1 MVKYLFGH
9 VTTES
14 TSKTINVVASSKTKL
29 VGENQGIPNS
39 PQKTIALT
47 AAVGKMVYLD
57 IEVDNEIFR
66 CLGTVTDIKTHNLMM
81 TSQMESVG
89 AKETAGALP
98 KGEDFRKLTFSI
110 QATFNRPPG
119 ETKWKKY
126 SSALPT
132 SPETRTAVY
141 FLDDE
146 TVQEMVD
153 EDDIYPTVGFFRGL
167 DTAPQ
172 PLAIPDFGGN
182 TGATHSAVIGRSGSG
197 KTATYT
203 YILGTYMCH
212 EHHAIM
218 VIDPQGQWSNENGMV
233 MSLQGMAESLGRP
246 VSVLRVAED
255 IKLPMDE
262 EIFSRMV
269 SKLNLWKKFRR
280 MGTENLE
287 AFSDAVASGIANLPY
302 SEYDKPPRDLL
313 SKVFGSIANS
323 SSALNR
329 IYTRGD
335 RQDAFRDDL
344 LRLAGLPIIDPDTG
358 EQALVTKEDEEEV
371 EKNWEAILSVFSP
384 LINLFS
390 STNIDGGKRHSL
402 GGSYGFLKDV
412 FQVRNANSGPAPYVI
427 LDMSPSTKIHAA
439 ADLMGGKDAG
449 LNMQKILDNQDV
461 KALILM
467 MVLDEMK
474 RASETAF
481 ATTNTGNL
489 NTQIVFDEAW
499 RFAPEGKA
507 TPEIEE
513 LAKKL
518 EGFALDTR
526 KFGIGWSYILQSPA
540 DLKTGIWRQLTYV
553 YVGYGLV
560 GDDVKRLEAL
570 TDDVKQL
577 DLYRQFIPPKST
589 GIYPFML
596 MGPVSPIIFTTAPA
610 FVNVFNNNQDYLH
623 YNSSW
628 INKITERR
636 SMPRIT
642 VEKLDPNRRIKTPKQ
657 KAVQVEKQYS
667 VGNAKTVSTPQTTIK
682 EPVVSKKIID
692 DDPDLVED
700 MPF

>member
-29 VGENQGIPNS
+29 VEENKGIPNS
-39 PQKTIALT
+39 PQKIIALT
-47 AAVGKMVYLD
+47 AAVGKMVFLD
-57 IEVDNEIFR
+57 IEVDNEVYR
-66 CLGTVTDIKTHNLMM
+66 CLGTITDIKTHNLMM
-81 TSQMESVG
+81 TAQMESVG
-89 AKETAGALP
+89 AKETAGTLP
-98 KGEDFRKLTFSI
+98 KGDDFRKLTFSI
-110 QATFNRPPG
+110 QATFNRSPG
-119 ETKWKKY
+119 DTQWKKY

-141 FLDDE
+141 FLDND

-153 EDDIYPTVGFFRGL
+153 VEDTYPTVGFFRGL

-182 TGATHSAVIGRSGSG
+182 TGASHSAVIGKSGSG

-212 EHHAIM
+212 EQHAIM

-233 MSLQGMAESLGRP
+233 MSLQGLAESLGRP

-287 AFSDAVASGIANLPY
+287 AFSDAVASGVANLPH
-302 SEYDKPPRDLL
+302 SEYDKEPRELL
-313 SKVFGSIANS
+313 SKVFSSIARS

-344 LRLAGLPIIDPDTG
+344 MRLAGLPLIDPETG
-358 EQALVTKEDEEEV
+358 EEALTSAEDLEEV

-390 STNIDGGKRHSL
+390 STNIEGGKRHPL
-402 GGSYGFLKDV
+402 GGNYGFLKDV
-412 FQVRNANSGPAPYVI
+412 FQVRTPNSAPAPYVI
-427 LDMSPSTKIHAA
+427 LDMSPSVKVHAA
-439 ADLMGGKDAG
+439 ADLMGGKDTG

-474 RASETAF
+474 KASETAF
-481 ATTNTGNL
+481 ASTNTGNL

-560 GDDVKRLEAL
+560 GDDVKRLESL

-589 GIYPFML
+589 GVYPFML

-623 YNSSW
+623 YNSDW
-628 INKITERR
+628 VNRITDRR
-636 SMPRIT
+636 SMPRLT
-642 VEKLDPNRRIKTPKQ
+642 VNKLDPKIRMKPVKE
-657 KAVQVEKQYS
+657 KALQVEKQYS
-667 VGNAKTVSTPQTTIK
+667 VGNSKTVSAPQADIK
-682 EPVVSKKIID
+682 DPIISKKVID
-692 DDPDLVED
+692 NEPDLIED
-700 MPF
+700 TPF

>member
-1 MVKYLFGH
+1 
-9 VTTES
+9 
-14 TSKTINVVASSKTKL
+14 
-29 VGENQGIPNS
+29 
-39 PQKTIALT
+39 
-47 AAVGKMVYLD
+47 
-57 IEVDNEIFR
+57 
-66 CLGTVTDIKTHNLMM
+66 
-81 TSQMESVG
+81 
-89 AKETAGALP
+89 
-98 KGEDFRKLTFSI
+98 
-110 QATFNRPPG
+110 
-119 ETKWKKY
+119 
-126 SSALPT
+126 
-132 SPETRTAVY
+132 
-141 FLDDE
+141 
-146 TVQEMVD
+146 
-153 EDDIYPTVGFFRGL
+153 
-167 DTAPQ
+167 
-172 PLAIPDFGGN
+172 
-182 TGATHSAVIGRSGSG
+182 
-197 KTATYT
+197 
-203 YILGTYMCH
+203 
-212 EHHAIM
+212 
-218 VIDPQGQWSNENGMV
+218 
-233 MSLQGMAESLGRP
+233 
-246 VSVLRVAED
+246 
-255 IKLPMDE
+255 
-262 EIFSRMV
+262 
-269 SKLNLWKKFRR
+269 
-280 MGTENLE
+280 
-287 AFSDAVASGIANLPY
+287 
-302 SEYDKPPRDLL
+302 
-313 SKVFGSIANS
+313 
-323 SSALNR
+323 
-329 IYTRGD
+329 
-335 RQDAFRDDL
+335 
-344 LRLAGLPIIDPDTG
+344 
-358 EQALVTKEDEEEV
+358 
-371 EKNWEAILSVFSP
+371 
-384 LINLFS
+384 
-390 STNIDGGKRHSL
+390 
-402 GGSYGFLKDV
+402 
-412 FQVRNANSGPAPYVI
+412 
-427 LDMSPSTKIHAA
+427 
-439 ADLMGGKDAG
+439 
-449 LNMQKILDNQDV
+449 
-461 KALILM
+461 M